1 MISAQN
7 KAMPCLKLKNINGA
21 IYVKSHITGTDK
33 NPYPMII
40 TESEGNRKIKRGEEV
55 FIKKTLNCRIKIYFP
70 LLFEYRKVLTNLSI
84 VHN

>member
-21 IYVKSHITGTDK
+21 IYAKSHITGTDK

-55 FIKKTLNCRIKIYFP
+55 FIKKN
-70 LLFEYRKVLTNLSI
+70 E
-84 VHN
+84 